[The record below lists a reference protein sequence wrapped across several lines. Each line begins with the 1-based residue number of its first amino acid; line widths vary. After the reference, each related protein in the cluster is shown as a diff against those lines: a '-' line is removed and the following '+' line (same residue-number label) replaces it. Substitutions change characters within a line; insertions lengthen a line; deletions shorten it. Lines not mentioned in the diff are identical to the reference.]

1 MLIVY
6 FVIWFFI
13 LFSYVF
19 NILMFIDY
27 KQTNALKSRE
37 LIFYIMFLVFAPFVI
52 ILKILNFLFRKLWK

>member
-27 KQTNALKSRE
+27 KQTNALKSKE
-37 LIFYIMFLVFAPFVI
+37 LIFYILFLVFAPFVI
-52 ILKILNFLFRKLWK
+52 TLKILNFLIKKIWK

>member
-1 MLIVY
+1 MLIAY

-27 KQTNALKSRE
+27 KQTNALKSSE
-37 LIFYIMFLVFAPFVI
+37 LIFYIMFLVLAPFVI
-52 ILKILNFLFRKLWK
+52 TLKILNFLIKKIWK

>member
-1 MLIVY
+1 MLIAY

-27 KQTNALKSRE
+27 KQTNALKSSE

-52 ILKILNFLFRKLWK
+52 ILKILNFLIKKIWK